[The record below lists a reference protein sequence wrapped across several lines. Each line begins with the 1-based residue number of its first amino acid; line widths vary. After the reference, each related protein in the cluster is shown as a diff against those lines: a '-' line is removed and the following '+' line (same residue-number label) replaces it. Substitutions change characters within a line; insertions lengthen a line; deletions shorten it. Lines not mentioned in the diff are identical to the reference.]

1 MHYNRTVCYPKTLFY
16 YTKGIMTE
24 MTVQELFDAGSHF
37 GHQTRKWNPKMKPY
51 IYGARSGIHIIDLQK
66 TEGLAQSALNFIE
79 KTVGEG
85 LDVLFVGT
93 KMQAREIVEG
103 EAKRSS
109 MPSMS
114 QRWLGGTL
122 TNFGTIRKSIER
134 LNELETKRQN
144 NDFAGYTKKEL
155 LTVDREIQKLN
166 QALGGIRNMRKLPGA
181 LFVIDPFLERIAV
194 HEANVLGIPVVA
206 MTDSNCDP
214 DPIDYPIPAN
224 DDAIRS
230 IQLVAGKVA
239 EVCLAGLEK
248 RELKARGEEPKDK
261 KLSRR
266 AKEVGGAGKAF
277 VSQVDTFEGEQEME
291 RFSVTVEN
299 ESAPDSLKPEKEKQ

>member
-1 MHYNRTVCYPKTLFY
+1 
-16 YTKGIMTE
+16 MTE
-24 MTVQELFDAGSHF
+24 MTVQELFEAGSHF

-79 KTVGEG
+79 KTVGDG

-93 KMQAREIVEG
+93 KLQARDIVEG
-103 EAKRSS
+103 EARRCS

-122 TNFGTIRKSIER
+122 TNFGTIKKSIER
-134 LNELETKRQN
+134 LNELESRRQN
-144 NDFAGYTKKEL
+144 NDFAGFTKKEL

-194 HEANVLGIPVVA
+194 HEANLLAIPVVA

-214 DPIDYPIPAN
+214 DPIDYPVPAN

-230 IQLVAGKVA
+230 IQLVTAKVA
-239 EVCLAGLEK
+239 EACLAGLEK
-248 RELKARGEEPKDK
+248 RELMARGEEPREK

-277 VSQVDTFEGEQEME
+277 VSKVDTFEGEQE
-291 RFSVTVEN
+291 VESY
-299 ESAPDSLKPEKEKQ
+299 SAIVVAEETPSAEDKPEEK